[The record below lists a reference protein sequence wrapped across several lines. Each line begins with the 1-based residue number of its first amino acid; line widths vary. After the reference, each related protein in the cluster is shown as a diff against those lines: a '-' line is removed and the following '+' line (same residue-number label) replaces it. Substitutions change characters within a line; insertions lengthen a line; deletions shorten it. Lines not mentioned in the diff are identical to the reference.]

1 MIKILKNYKLDKKNI
16 LLTGAAGLL
25 GKQFS
30 KALLEAGGNVIL
42 TDISEKRLLQLEKN
56 LLKKYKQK
64 NIKCFKLDVTSEK
77 SIVNLVKKLG
87 QKKIKLDAL
96 INNACLNPKYEKKI
110 KSKNNSLENF
120 SLNIWDDEIKVGLT
134 GSFLCAKHFGYQM
147 KRNKKNG
154 VIINIGSELSV
165 VAPDQRIY
173 KKNFF
178 KPVTYSV
185 IKHGI
190 IGLTKYLSTYWA
202 EHGIRCNALSPGG
215 IFNNQDKKFLR
226 NFKKLVPLNR
236 MANQDEYNSAI
247 QFLCSDASKFL
258 NGHNLIIDGGRS
270 IW

>member
-1 MIKILKNYKLDKKNI
+1 MN
-16 LLTGAAGLL
+16 
-25 GKQFS
+25 
-30 KALLEAGGNVIL
+30 
-42 TDISEKRLLQLEKN
+42 
-56 LLKKYKQK
+56 
-64 NIKCFKLDVTSEK
+64 
-77 SIVNLVKKLG
+77 
-87 QKKIKLDAL
+87 KKIKF
-96 INNACLNPKYEKKI
+96 
-110 KSKNNSLENF
+110 KNNSLENF
-120 SLNIWDDEIKVGLT
+120 SLNLWDDEIKVGLT

-147 KRNKKNG
+147 KRNKKKG

>member
-1 MIKILKNYKLDKKNI
+1 
-16 LLTGAAGLL
+16 
-25 GKQFS
+25 
-30 KALLEAGGNVIL
+30 
-42 TDISEKRLLQLEKN
+42 
-56 LLKKYKQK
+56 
-64 NIKCFKLDVTSEK
+64 
-77 SIVNLVKKLG
+77 
-87 QKKIKLDAL
+87 
-96 INNACLNPKYEKKI
+96 
-110 KSKNNSLENF
+110 
-120 SLNIWDDEIKVGLT
+120 
-134 GSFLCAKHFGYQM
+134 M

>member
-1 MIKILKNYKLDKKNI
+1 MN
-16 LLTGAAGLL
+16 
-25 GKQFS
+25 
-30 KALLEAGGNVIL
+30 
-42 TDISEKRLLQLEKN
+42 
-56 LLKKYKQK
+56 
-64 NIKCFKLDVTSEK
+64 
-77 SIVNLVKKLG
+77 
-87 QKKIKLDAL
+87 KKIKF
-96 INNACLNPKYEKKI
+96 
-110 KSKNNSLENF
+110 KNNSLENF
-120 SLNIWDDEIKVGLT
+120 SLNLWDDEIKVGLT